1 MTIRASGTLHGRSG
15 SLVFQH
21 SGKMMII
28 IAGGKHSYEFD
39 YTLAETG

>member
-1 MTIRASGTLHGRSG
+1 MTIRASGTLHGRFV
-15 SLVFQH
+15 LQH
-21 SGKMMII
+21 SSKMTII